1 MPEGI
6 SFEHILVLATSVAYG
21 HWASLVSDSGT
32 YGALRSSAQCP
43 GEPGPS
49 PVRPRH
55 RDPSGSLGVHS
66 WCIQK
71 IFHHF
76 HMFEHNCPLPQ
87 TSLFNRSVVM
97 QNVHSVIL
105 TDFNGSLRSKFCKT
119 ELFIYVATK
128 KITALLSLKG
138 KPYPTKTDEF
148 SKKFQTFFDPFSI
161 LGTD

>member
-1 MPEGI
+1 MSRMPEGI

-76 HMFEHNCPLPQ
+76 HMFEHNTPPGAKLGLCRRTIYSKLSTSDHNLFQIFLRESKLNSDLASSYFPL
-87 TSLFNRSVVM
+87 
-97 QNVHSVIL
+97 
-105 TDFNGSLRSKFCKT
+105 
-119 ELFIYVATK
+119 
-128 KITALLSLKG
+128 
-138 KPYPTKTDEF
+138 
-148 SKKFQTFFDPFSI
+148 
-161 LGTD
+161 